1 MDNVLQVKPKAE
13 KVNTGVEGKKVMAKA
28 VNQVASDVYKLAIK
42 TQFYH
47 WNVEGPLF
55 RPLHL
60 LTEEQYGELFES
72 ADVIAERVR
81 ALGELAPMNL
91 KQLNAFSQLDELD
104 GKPTA
109 EEMIADLVKDHEAIA
124 ARIQDVIELADEHND
139 HATDDLLGGVAGQH
153 EKMAWMLRSH
163 LAK

>member
-1 MDNVLQVKPKAE
+1 MADVLQAKPKAE
-13 KVNTGVEGKKVMAKA
+13 TVKTGVEKKKVMAKA
-28 VNQVASDVYKLAIK
+28 VNQVASDVFKLAIK

-60 LTEEQYGELFES
+60 LTEEQYGALFAA
-72 ADVIAERVR
+72 ADDVAERVR

-91 KQLNAFSQLDELD
+91 KQLNNFSQIEELD

-109 EEMIADLVKDHEAIA
+109 EEMISDLVKDHEAIA
-124 ARIQDVIELADEHND
+124 TRIQDVCELAGEHND
-139 HATDDLLGGVAGQH
+139 HATDDLLGGVCGQL
-153 EKMAWMLRSH
+153 EQMAWMLRAH
-163 LAK
+163 LTK